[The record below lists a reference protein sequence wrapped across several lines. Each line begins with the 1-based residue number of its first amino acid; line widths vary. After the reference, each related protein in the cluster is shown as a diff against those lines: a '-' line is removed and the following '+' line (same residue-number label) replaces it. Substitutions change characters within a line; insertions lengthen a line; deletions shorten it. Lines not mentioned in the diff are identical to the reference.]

1 MVHTARLVH
10 NAGPVP
16 ENAGHIAACSR
27 MWHEGYM
34 SYKPVLVLLLMLV
47 GAVPPSAADD
57 GFPGRKVLVVH
68 SYDRGFAWTADID
81 DALQRALIPR
91 QVQVR
96 TFFMDTN
103 LHPLEA
109 DIAAAGRRAADLML
123 DFRPDVVIASDDN
136 AQKHFAARY
145 AGNASAPSFV
155 FCGVNKP
162 PATYGYPAVNVTGV
176 TENLAWAKG
185 LELLRSLKPS
195 IGKIAVL
202 MDVRPS
208 SLTEAEKMRSAGPGD
223 IEAAWFAID
232 SLEEWKRRVRTASSE
247 YDALA
252 ILTCHNLADA
262 EGRIV
267 PAEQVMLWT
276 RDNAALPSL
285 GFFDY
290 TVADGAL
297 CGVIQTGFEHGSLA
311 ASLALRILGGERAG
325 DIPIVTQTRGLI
337 MLNGFTARKLGI
349 EIPHRL
355 AQEAAA
361 IVE

>member
-1 MVHTARLVH
+1 
-10 NAGPVP
+10 
-16 ENAGHIAACSR
+16 
-27 MWHEGYM
+27 MWQEWAM
-34 SYKPVLVLLLMLV
+34 SSTTILALLLLLV
-47 GAVPPSAADD
+47 NAVPSASADD

-81 DALQRALIPR
+81 DALQRALVPR

-96 TFFMDTN
+96 TVFMDTN

-109 DIAAAGRRAADLML
+109 DIVAAGRKAADLML
-123 DFRPDVVIASDDN
+123 EFRPDVVIASDDN

-155 FCGVNKP
+155 FCGVNKA

-185 LELLRSLKPS
+185 LELLRRLQPS
-195 IGKIAVL
+195 VSRVAVL

-208 SLTEAEKMRSAGPGD
+208 SLTEAEKMKSAGPGD
-223 IEAAWFAID
+223 IEASWFAIG
-232 SLEEWKRRVRTASSE
+232 SLEEWQRRVRTASSE

-252 ILTCHNLADA
+252 VLTCHNLTDA

-290 TVADGAL
+290 AVADGAL
-297 CGVIQTGFEHGSLA
+297 CGVIQTGFEHGTLA

-325 DIPIVTQTRGLI
+325 DIPVVTQTRGLI
-337 MLNGFTARKLGI
+337 MLNAFTARKLGI

>member
-1 MVHTARLVH
+1 
-10 NAGPVP
+10 
-16 ENAGHIAACSR
+16 
-27 MWHEGYM
+27 M
-34 SYKPVLVLLLMLV
+34 SCKTMLALLLMLV
-47 GAVPPSAADD
+47 NAASATAADE

-81 DALQRALIPR
+81 DALQRALLPR
-91 QVQVR
+91 QVQIR

-103 LHPLEA
+103 LRTRDA
-109 DIAAAGRRAADLML
+109 DIAAAGRKAADIML
-123 DFRPDVVIASDDN
+123 EFRPDVVIVSDDN

-155 FCGVNKP
+155 FCGVNKAP
-162 PATYGYPAVNVTGV
+162 DTYGYPAVNVTGV

-185 LELLRSLKPS
+185 LELLRRLKPS
-195 IGKIAVL
+195 VRKIAVL

-208 SLTEAEKMRSAGPGD
+208 SLTEADKMKSSGPSD
-223 IEAAWFAID
+223 IQASWFAID
-232 SLEEWKRRVRTASSE
+232 SFQEWRQRVRTASSE

-252 ILTCHNLADA
+252 VLTCHNLTD
-262 EGRIV
+262 EQGRIV
-267 PAEQVMLWT
+267 PTEQVMHWT

-290 TVADGAL
+290 AVADGAL
-297 CGVIQTGFEHGSLA
+297 CGVIQTGFEHGTLA
-311 ASLALRILGGERAG
+311 AALALRILGGERAG
-325 DIPIVTQTRGLI
+325 DIPVVTQTRGLI
-337 MLNGFTARKLGI
+337 MLNSFTARKLGI